1 MVVDHEEVEFF
12 FAFFFMDGR
21 EEHAAGVDAH
31 HSSRW
36 QVDNRDE
43 GLANEFFRFIECMDA
58 GEDDAVGACA
68 VVENEFQE
76 FLGFLDGFAALDFD
90 CSEVRFAECIEVYIV
105 CEEWFYFGFG
115 EVDFAV
121 RLEES
126 IVACFC
132 HGSFFSSFRVCFF
145 LCGFRFHSREE
156 DDVADAGGVGHE
168 HEETI
173 KADAEAACRRHAV
186 FEGGEEVFI
195 DRMSFVVAVC
205 SFFYLHF
212 ETFSLIDRVV

>member
-115 EVDFAV
+115 EN
-121 RLEES
+121 
-126 IVACFC
+126 
-132 HGSFFSSFRVCFF
+132 H
-145 LCGFRFHSREE
+145 
-156 DDVADAGGVGHE
+156 
-168 HEETI
+168 
-173 KADAEAACRRHAV
+173 
-186 FEGGEEVFI
+186 
-195 DRMSFVVAVC
+195 
-205 SFFYLHF
+205 
-212 ETFSLIDRVV
+212 